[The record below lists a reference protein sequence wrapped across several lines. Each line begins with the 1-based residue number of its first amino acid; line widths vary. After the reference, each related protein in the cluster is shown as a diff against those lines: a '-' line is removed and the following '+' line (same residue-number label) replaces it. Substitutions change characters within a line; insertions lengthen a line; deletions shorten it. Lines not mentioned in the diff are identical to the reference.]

1 MGEEADSE
9 VHGAADDDIDFLVG
23 FLEVEVVD
31 VEGALHAAVV
41 NQAIDFWVVFCDF
54 FNEGGDGGDV
64 AGVEGVL
71 WC

>member
-41 NQAIDFWVVFCDF
+41 N
-54 FNEGGDGGDV
+54 
-64 AGVEGVL
+64 
-71 WC
+71 